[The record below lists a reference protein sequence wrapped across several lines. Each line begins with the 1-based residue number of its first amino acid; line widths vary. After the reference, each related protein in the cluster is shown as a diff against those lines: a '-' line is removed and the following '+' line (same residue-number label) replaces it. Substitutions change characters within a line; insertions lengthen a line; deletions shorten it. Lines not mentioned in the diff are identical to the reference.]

1 MITAHR
7 LTKKFGRFAAVDSVD
22 FEIPTGEVVG
32 FLGPN
37 GAGKTTTIRMICGYL
52 EPTGGRVLVNGL
64 DVVRR
69 RREIQRLIGY
79 LPETPPLYAEMRVV
93 EYLDFRA
100 RLLGMAPARRRTA
113 VSKAL
118 ARCWLSDVT
127 RQPISTLSRGYRQR
141 VGLAAAL
148 LGEPPVLILDEP
160 TAGLDPAQIRQIRG
174 LLRELAG
181 EQTILLSTHILT
193 EVELACDRIIM
204 LCRGR
209 IRAAGTI
216 NELQA
221 AAAASAR
228 YILET
233 DAADCKRALEAIG
246 GVQDVQCV
254 RLDDRWR
261 RYTVTANTAA
271 GDLRET
277 ISRAMAKSGGITRE
291 LQRDAP
297 TLEALFVRMMGE
309 VDP

>member
-1 MITAHR
+1 M
-7 LTKKFGRFAAVDSVD
+7 
-22 FEIPTGEVVG
+22 
-32 FLGPN
+32 
-37 GAGKTTTIRMICGYL
+37 
-52 EPTGGRVLVNGL
+52 
-64 DVVRR
+64 
-69 RREIQRLIGY
+69 
-79 LPETPPLYAEMRVV
+79 
-93 EYLDFRA
+93 
-100 RLLGMAPARRRTA
+100 
-113 VSKAL
+113 
-118 ARCWLSDVT
+118 
-127 RQPISTLSRGYRQR
+127 
-141 VGLAAAL
+141 
-148 LGEPPVLILDEP
+148 
-160 TAGLDPAQIRQIRG
+160 
-174 LLRELAG
+174 RELAG

-216 NELQA
+216 NELQT

>member
-1 MITAHR
+1 MISAHR
-7 LTKKFGRFAAVDSVD
+7 LTKKFGKFAAVDSVD

-52 EPTGGRVLVNGL
+52 QPTAGRVLVDGL

-79 LPETPPLYAEMRVV
+79 LPETPPLYAEMRVS
-93 EYLDFRA
+93 EYLGFRA
-100 RLLGMAPARRRTA
+100 RLLGMAPARRRSA
-113 VSKAL
+113 VVKTL

-174 LLRELAG
+174 LIRELAG
-181 EQTILLSTHILT
+181 EHTILLSTHILT

-209 IRAAGTI
+209 VRAAGTI

-221 AAAASAR
+221 AAEASAR

-233 DAADCKRALEAIG
+233 DAADCERPLAAIG
-246 GVQDVQCV
+246 GVEGVQCV
-254 RLDDRWR
+254 RLDDRWT
-261 RYTVTANTAA
+261 RYTVTANVAA

-277 ISRAMAKSGGITRE
+277 ISRAMAKSGGITRQ

-297 TLEALFVRMMGE
+297 TLEGLFVRMMRE